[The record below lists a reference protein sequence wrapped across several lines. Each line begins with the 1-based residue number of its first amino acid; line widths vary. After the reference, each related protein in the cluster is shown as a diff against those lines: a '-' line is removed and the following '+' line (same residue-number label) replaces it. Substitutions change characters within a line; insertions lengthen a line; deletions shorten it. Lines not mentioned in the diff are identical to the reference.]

1 MFQWKR
7 TSLFFT
13 LPMFLVLLLQQT
25 QTGVAQAER
34 FQENM
39 QKGETALNQR
49 NYEAAV
55 SAYKNAA
62 RDARAVTGA
71 SASAATAQAN
81 LGLSRAFMGLG
92 AFKNAI
98 QSCDEALKH
107 VGTNTALEG
116 MVRNQ
121 KGLAIVASVT
131 KPGDANLEQA
141 ITEFRRVLEIS
152 DQNPIVFY
160 NLGVALL
167 KMNRDAEGVH
177 ELQGFLARAGRTPEA
192 ETARRLVLEPRR
204 ARENFA
210 PDFSVTTL
218 DGEFVTLED
227 LRGKVVLL
235 DFWGTWC
242 PPCRESTPS
251 LVRYSKRHSPEL
263 FTIVGVAVS
272 EPSEQGWR
280 DYVAKNKM
288 EWPQYLDSTRKISSL
303 FKVTGFPTYI
313 IIDAEGVIRERRTGW
328 NGDTMAILDDHVRK
342 AVKAREKAG
351 PPVLKPS
358 VETAAPRPST
368 MTSTAPT
375 VAPATVTA
383 TGLRGVAAV
392 PQPIPGDGILPAGV
406 SVRGRVNR
414 LPGAAAALRVNLILP
429 GPQPV
434 TTSAVVAPDGSFEF
448 FNVRPG
454 NYNLAVSAPV
464 PFQPI
469 VVGNTDVSGIE
480 FTVPAVKSIAGR
492 VVMEG
497 TGALPPRVIF
507 SISYPN
513 GTTTVGPPVQL
524 DGTFTIA
531 LPEGERRLGI
541 TVPGYSVRSFAF
553 GSLDLLRENLN
564 LSSSDTEQLL
574 VTLIANPS
582 GTPGRGAPGL
592 SPIPPVLPAGRGA
605 QTNGVTTQPVVLSQ
619 IQARYTDQ
627 ARQAGIQGIVILRAI
642 VRKDGSVDSIQVVQG
657 LGWGLD
663 EAAADALRQWRFR
676 PATMNGQ
683 AVDFTMNFTMNFAV
697 R

>member
-7 TSLFFT
+7 TRSLLF
-13 LPMFLVLLLQQT
+13 LVPMFLVLLLQQT
-25 QTGVAQAER
+25 QTGLAQAEK

-39 QKGETALNQR
+39 QKGDTALNQR

-55 SAYKNAA
+55 SAYKSAA
-62 RDARAVTGA
+62 RDARALTGA
-71 SASAATAQAN
+71 SASTATAQAN
-81 LGLSRAFMGLG
+81 LGLSRAFIGLG

-98 QSCDEALKH
+98 QSCDDALNY
-107 VGTNTALEG
+107 VGTNTVLES

-131 KPGDANLEQA
+131 KPGDPSLEKA

-152 DQNPIVFY
+152 DQDPIVSY

-167 KMNRDAEGVH
+167 KMNRDPEGIH
-177 ELQGFLARAGRTPEA
+177 ELQTFLGRVGRTPEA
-192 ETARRLVLEPRR
+192 ETARRLINEPRR

-218 DGEFVTLED
+218 DGEFVTLQD

-251 LVRYSKRHSPEL
+251 LVRYSKRHDPEL
-263 FTIVGVAVS
+263 FTIVGVAVN
-272 EPSEQGWR
+272 EPSDQGWR
-280 DYVAKNKM
+280 EYVAKNKM
-288 EWPQYLDSTRKISSL
+288 AWPQYLDSTRKISSL

-313 IIDAEGVIRERRTGW
+313 IIDADGVIRERRTGW

-351 PPVLKPS
+351 PPVLKPPM
-358 VETAAPRPST
+358 ETAAPRPSAV
-368 MTSTAPT
+368 TSTAPT
-375 VAPATVTA
+375 VAPPPVTSTVRA
-383 TGLRGVAAV
+383 GVPAV
-392 PQPIPGDGILPAGV
+392 PQPIPGDLIPPAGV
-406 SVRGRVNR
+406 SVKGRVNR
-414 LPGAAAALRVNLILP
+414 LPGAATSLRVTLILP

-434 TTSAVVAPDGSFEF
+434 TTSAIVAPDGSFEF

-454 NYNLAVSAPV
+454 NYNLTVSAPV
-464 PFQPI
+464 PYQPI

-480 FTVPAVKSIAGR
+480 FTVPAVKTISGK

-497 TGALPPRVIF
+497 AGALPPRVIF
-507 SISYPN
+507 SIPYPN
-513 GTTTVGPPVQL
+513 GTTTMGPLVQP
-524 DGTFTIA
+524 DGTFTMA

-541 TVPGYSVRSFAF
+541 NVPGYLVRSFAF
-553 GSLDLLRENLN
+553 GSQDLLRENLS
-564 LSSSDTEQLL
+564 LSSSDTGQLL
-574 VTLIANPS
+574 VTLVANPA
-582 GTPGRGAPGL
+582 GTTGRGIPGVT
-592 SPIPPVLPAGRGA
+592 PIPPAAGRGA
-605 QTNGVTTQPVVLSQ
+605 QTSVAATEPVLVSQVT
-619 IQARYTDQ
+619 ARYTDQ
-627 ARQAGIQGIVILRAI
+627 ARLAGIQGIVILRAV
-642 VRKDGSVDSIQVVQG
+642 VRKDGSVDSIQIVQG
-657 LGWGLD
+657 LGSGLD

-676 PATMNGQ
+676 PATLNGQ
-683 AVDFTMNFTMNFAV
+683 AVDYTMTFTMNFAV